1 MSFVLLKSFCKDSIC
16 IDPKL
21 VLGLNAKGPNNKF
34 VERGYKRTRLTS
46 KEKQLNLTFLRWINT
61 NITIHFSFN
70 QAKFFIS
77 LGFPKCHLFRSFDPP
92 LSMHSFTHV

>member
-46 KEKQLNLTFLRWINT
+46 EEKTIKLNVSRWINT
-61 NITIHFSFN
+61 NITINLSLK

-77 LGFPKCHLFRSFDPP
+77 
-92 LSMHSFTHV
+92 

>member
-46 KEKQLNLTFLRWINT
+46 EEKTIKLNVSRWINT
-61 NITIHFSFN
+61 NITIN
-70 QAKFFIS
+70 LPLIQAKFFIS
-77 LGFPKCHLFRSFDPP
+77 
-92 LSMHSFTHV
+92 

>member
-34 VERGYKRTRLTS
+34 VERGYKRTRLTL
-46 KEKQLNLTFLRWINT
+46 KEN
-61 NITIHFSFN
+61 
-70 QAKFFIS
+70 
-77 LGFPKCHLFRSFDPP
+77 D
-92 LSMHSFTHV
+92 